1 MTLPPDPAADRAD
14 DRAGDS
20 GAVPSL
26 PLRASVLLLDMDGTL
41 IDSGPAVERSWNTL
55 FAELGTDL
63 EFGAQQHGMPARQV
77 LGQVLPDL
85 GEEELT
91 AAHRRIEEL
100 EISDVDGIVV
110 LPGTERLLAEL
121 DAAAEQLG
129 RPTWTIV
136 TSCTAP
142 LFEARWAR
150 TGLPVPAGLVTADQV
165 SNGKPHPEPY
175 LLGAERLGVEP
186 SAAVVVEDSLGG
198 LRAGA
203 AAGSRTV
210 AVTSTTPAG
219 DLAPLADALVT
230 SLDDLE
236 IRIDGNELLLSRR
249 GG

>member
-1 MTLPPDPAADRAD
+1 MTAPSDSASHRAPEHALPMR
-14 DRAGDS
+14 
-20 GAVPSL
+20 GA
-26 PLRASVLLLDMDGTL
+26 VLLLDMDGTL
-41 IDSGPAVERSWNTL
+41 IDSGPAVERSWNRL
-55 FAELGTDL
+55 FAELGVDL
-63 EFGAQQHGMPARQV
+63 EFGAEQHGKPARQV
-77 LGQVLPDL
+77 LGEVLPEL
-85 GEEELT
+85 GEDELT

-100 EISDVDGIVV
+100 EVSDVDEIVV

-165 SNGKPHPEPY
+165 TRGKPDPEAY
-175 LLGAERLGVEP
+175 LLGAERL
-186 SAAVVVEDSLGG
+186 AADPAASIVIEDSIGG
-198 LRAGA
+198 LRSGA

-236 IRIDGNELLLSRR
+236 VRADGTDLLLARR
-249 GG
+249 GR

>member
-1 MTLPPDPAADRAD
+1 MTQPPDSSTDRAAA
-14 DRAGDS
+14 R
-20 GAVPSL
+20 SL
-26 PLRASVLLLDMDGTL
+26 PWHAGVLLLDMDGTL
-41 IDSGPAVERSWNTL
+41 IDSGPAVERSWNQL
-55 FAELGTDL
+55 FAELGTEL
-63 EFGAQQHGMPARQV
+63 EFGPQQHGKPARQV
-77 LGQVLPDL
+77 LGEVLPGL
-85 GEEELT
+85 GEEELA

-100 EISDVDGIVV
+100 ELSDVDGIMV

-150 TGLPVPAGLVTADQV
+150 TGLPVPGSMVTADQV
-165 SNGKPHPEPY
+165 SRGKPHPEPY
-175 LLGAERLGVEP
+175 LLGAERLGADP
-186 SAAVVVEDSLGG
+186 ADAVVVEDSLGG
-198 LRAGA
+198 LRSGL

-236 IRIDGNELLLSRR
+236 IRTDGGQLLLSRR
-249 GG
+249 GE